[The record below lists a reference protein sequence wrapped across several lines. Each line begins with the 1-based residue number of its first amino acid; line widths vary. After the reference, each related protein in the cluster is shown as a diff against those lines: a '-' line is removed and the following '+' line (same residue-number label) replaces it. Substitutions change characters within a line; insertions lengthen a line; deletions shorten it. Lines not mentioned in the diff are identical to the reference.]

1 MCGYNFVKFSFLI
14 ELFYRLILFKLVP
27 ILFWNVRL
35 LTFDSFMY
43 WWNMCNKVRFLWKVS
58 RANITMIWV
67 FSSMNWFNMCIK
79 ALFCCKSNITID
91 TLERLNFLMDW
102 WNMVIQV
109 GFFFEKLAA
118 HKLHL
123 KGFFPS
129 WTVEMCLLR
138 CCFLLKAASQVVHW
152 KGLI

>member
-35 LTFDSFMY
+35 LTFDSFIY
-43 WWNMCNKVRFLWKVS
+43 WWNMCNEGRFLWKVS

-79 ALFCCKSNITID
+79 PLFCCKSNITID

-102 WNMVIQV
+102 WNMVVQDGLIPSWSV
-109 GFFFEKLAA
+109 DICVFKYFSDAKLASQMV
-118 HKLHL
+118 HL
-123 KGFFPS
+123 LDFFS
-129 WTVEMCLLR
+129 
-138 CCFLLKAASQVVHW
+138 CFLRVFC
-152 KGLI
+152 